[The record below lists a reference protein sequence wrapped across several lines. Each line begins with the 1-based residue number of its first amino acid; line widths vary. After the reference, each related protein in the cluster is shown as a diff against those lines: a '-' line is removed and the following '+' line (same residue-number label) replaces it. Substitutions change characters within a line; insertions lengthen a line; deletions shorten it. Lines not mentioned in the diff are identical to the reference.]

1 MNENEKFPAAG
12 WPLILAAAAILGS
25 LALACM
31 MPFVALATLA
41 ALTMSR
47 AQALVTVAGIWTVN
61 QLMGF
66 GLFGYPLEAYA
77 LGWGGALGAASMAA
91 MLVARRFAAA
101 VPSTLPDPLRLGL
114 AFAAAFAAYE
124 VLLFCYALFAGG
136 TDTFTAVIVFAIL
149 ANDALWLVGLGL
161 LHAVLQRS
169 VPGLFGPEPVL
180 RAR

>member
-1 MNENEKFPAAG
+1 MNQNEKFAAAG

-47 AQALVTVAGIWTVN
+47 AQALVTVAGIWAVN

-66 GLFGYPLEAYA
+66 GLFGYPLDAYA
-77 LGWGGALGAASMAA
+77 LGWGAALGAASLAA
-91 MLVARRFAAA
+91 LFVARRFAAA
-101 VPSTLPDPLRLGL
+101 TPLAPLRTL
-114 AFAAAFAAYE
+114 AAFGIAFVAYE
-124 VLLFCYALFAGG
+124 ALLFFYALFAGG
-136 TDTFTAVIVFAIL
+136 TDTFTAAIIFQIF

-161 LHAVLQRS
+161 LYAILQRTA
-169 VPGLFGPEPVL
+169 PGLFGPALAL
-180 RAR
+180 RPR